1 MHDECQAKKR
11 LDEGRQRLELNE
23 EDGIAVRETFRKQQ
37 VEQDNPSDFVDYRK
51 RRGR

>member
-11 LDEGRQRLELNE
+11 LDKGRQRLELN

-37 VEQDNPSDFVDYRK
+37 VEQDNLSDFVDYRK